1 MQGVNGKTFSSRKH
15 MQEVNRVM
23 EDICHEYG
31 IEWHTGEG
39 KNHETVETLKA
50 KSAKEEREMEEE
62 RLRQIAA
69 LPRVEIKV
77 NTEIIK
83 ERKGLRTEE
92 RLVHT
97 LAEPR
102 KAMELEAQNTAMAH
116 RNAELRQLV
125 EIKEKE
131 IKQLQEEKS
140 KLEQFVD
147 DLLFIFFTPKKELT
161 LSWLKRW
168 SEKLP
173 ALDKALSSWN
183 HNPQLN
189 NGPKYAH
196 PKNISKDKDQI
207 NP

>member
-1 MQGVNGKTFSSRKH
+1 

-102 KAMELEAQNTAMAH
+102 KG
-116 RNAELRQLV
+116 
-125 EIKEKE
+125 
-131 IKQLQEEKS
+131 
-140 KLEQFVD
+140 
-147 DLLFIFFTPKKELT
+147 
-161 LSWLKRW
+161 
-168 SEKLP
+168 
-173 ALDKALSSWN
+173 
-183 HNPQLN
+183 
-189 NGPKYAH
+189 NGTGSTKH
-196 PKNISKDKDQI
+196 CNGT
-207 NP
+207 